1 MSIID
6 WIVRSSADV
15 WHQEWIVKKKKK
27 RGGKSKT
34 NTSNNTTER
43 TIEKLY
49 RRWKYTANFLF
60 YSMKKKKQREKA
72 FIQFDQ
78 PESRACLQCHSS
90 SSSEIDIVSKTSIT
104 ICV

>member
-27 RGGKSKT
+27 EEEKVKQIQVIIQLREQSKNYT
-34 NTSNNTTER
+34 VDENIPLIFFFT
-43 TIEKLY
+43 
-49 RRWKYTANFLF
+49 RW
-60 YSMKKKKQREKA
+60 KKKKQRGKA

-78 PESRACLQCHSS
+78 PKSRACLQCHSS

>member
-1 MSIID
+1 MCDI
-6 WIVRSSADV
+6 RNC
-15 WHQEWIVKKKKK
+15 KKKKK

-34 NTSNNTTER
+34 NRAIMQLREQSKNY
-43 TIEKLY
+43 TIDENIPLIFFFT
-49 RRWKYTANFLF
+49 RWK
-60 YSMKKKKQREKA
+60 KKKKQREKA

>member
-34 NTSNNTTER
+34 NTVIIQLREQSKNY
-43 TIEKLY
+43 TIDENIPLIFFFT
-49 RRWKYTANFLF
+49 RW
-60 YSMKKKKQREKA
+60 KKKKTTRKGFYTIRPARE
-72 FIQFDQ
+72 
-78 PESRACLQCHSS
+78 S
-90 SSSEIDIVSKTSIT
+90 
-104 ICV
+104 CVFAMP

>member
-6 WIVRSSADV
+6 WIVRSSVDV

-60 YSMKKKKQREKA
+60 YSMKKKKTTRKGFYTIRPARE
-72 FIQFDQ
+72 
-78 PESRACLQCHSS
+78 S
-90 SSSEIDIVSKTSIT
+90 
-104 ICV
+104 CVFAMP

>member
-1 MSIID
+1 M
-6 WIVRSSADV
+6 
-15 WHQEWIVKKKKK
+15 K
-27 RGGKSKT
+27 
-34 NTSNNTTER
+34 
-43 TIEKLY
+43 
-49 RRWKYTANFLF
+49 
-60 YSMKKKKQREKA
+60 KKKKQREKA

>member
-1 MSIID
+1 
-6 WIVRSSADV
+6 
-15 WHQEWIVKKKKK
+15 
-27 RGGKSKT
+27 
-34 NTSNNTTER
+34 
-43 TIEKLY
+43 
-49 RRWKYTANFLF
+49 
-60 YSMKKKKQREKA
+60 MKKKKQREKA